1 MPEKLDIF
9 EVLQHVD
16 AFDLAYFNA
25 LEEDQKKT
33 LSPYLLLEWMAGC
46 RSEEQILRLNEILNY
61 SVFNLGKHPDLLF
74 KLAMIS
80 SDEKKKRYKWLKK
93 KGRSK
98 KYATTVSILRR
109 RFECSSAV
117 ALGYIPLLDYDDVEE
132 MACEM
137 GEQDDTL
144 KKIKKE
150 LG

>member
-1 MPEKLDIF
+1 MGEKLDIF
-9 EVLQHVD
+9 KVLKRID
-16 AFDLAYFNA
+16 AFDLKYFNE

-33 LSPYLLLEWMAGC
+33 LSPYLLLQWMGGC
-46 RSEEQILRLNEILNY
+46 RSEEQILRLNEFLNY
-61 SVFNLGKHPDLLF
+61 SVFNLGKHPNLLY

-80 SDEKKKRYKWLKK
+80 SDGNKKKYNWIKK

-98 KYATTVSILRR
+98 KYSTTVGILRKY
-109 RFECSSAV
+109 FECSSAV
-117 ALGYIPLLDYDDVEE
+117 ALGYIPLLNYGDVKE